1 MMPGMLKARGRVI
14 EVRDG
19 TAELRLTTTSSC
31 HGCRAQAVCG
41 SGREQSVRI
50 AAPADL
56 AVGDVVSLQLGEAQ
70 FSLGVAIGYLLPA
83 LTLLLGA
90 ILLSFAGDAAAVVGA
105 AIGLAIGILL
115 VRLLA
120 RRRLADQLQP
130 VPTCLPNSLP
140 GENP

>member
-1 MMPGMLKARGRVI
+1 MMSGRLEARGRVI
-14 EVRDG
+14 EIRDG
-19 TAELRLTTTSSC
+19 AAELRLASTSSC
-31 HGCRAQAVCG
+31 RGCRAQGVCG

-50 AAPADL
+50 AAPAGL

-83 LTLLLGA
+83 VTLLLGA
-90 ILLSFAGDAAAVVGA
+90 VLLSFAGDAAAVFGA
-105 AIGLAIGILL
+105 ALGLAIGLLL
-115 VRLLA
+115 VRLFA

-130 VPTCLPNSLP
+130 VTTCLPNSFP